1 MIRGLYTGAS
11 GMVAQQHRLDQISNN
26 LANVDTN
33 GYKRDMS
40 LHKAFPELLI
50 RRFNDDGVMR
60 LPPRGQHLGS
70 VDTAPIVG
78 TLGTGVEQNEA
89 FTVFSQ
95 GSLQETQNPFD
106 IALEGDGFVAVDT
119 PNGERYTRNGSFH
132 LGPESMLVT
141 KQGYPVLGEDGRPL
155 QIKEN
160 NFYIDKEG
168 TVFASDSFP
177 DDPRRLISMD
187 ENQWEDVEEVG
198 SLKLVDVREPRY
210 LRKQGESLWNT
221 TKDSGEAQILSGT
234 ERPAVQQGF
243 LEKANVNPVTEMVRM
258 IEVNRAYEANQKAVQ
273 TQDESTGRL
282 LNQALRL

>member
-60 LPPRGQHLGS
+60 FPPRGEHLGS
-70 VDTAPIVG
+70 VDTAPVVG
-78 TLGTGVEQNEA
+78 KLGTGVEQNEA

-106 IALEGDGFVAVDT
+106 LALEGDGFMAVDT
-119 PNGERYTRNGSFH
+119 PSGERYTRNGSFH
-132 LGPESMLVT
+132 LGPESLLVT
-141 KQGYPVLGEDGRPL
+141 KQGYPVLGEDGEPL
-155 QIKEN
+155 QIRKN

-168 TVFASDSFP
+168 TIYASDSFP

-187 ENQWEDVEEVG
+187 ENQWDNVEEVG
-198 SLKLVDVREPRY
+198 RLKLVDVREPRY
-210 LRKQGESLWNT
+210 LRKQGDSMWNT
-221 TKDSGEAQILSGT
+221 TRNSGEAQIATGT
-234 ERPAVQQGF
+234 DRPVVQQGF

-258 IEVNRAYEANQKAVQ
+258 IEVNRAYEANQKAMQ